1 MAQVFAQ
8 RRFQL
13 QMIGAFA
20 AVALLLAALGIYGVT
35 AFWVSQRTQEIGIRI
50 ALGAR
55 GGDVVGMVMRQGVRL
70 TLWGIAAGL
79 AGALP
84 LSGLLRGL
92 LFGTSFFDPATFAAI
107 AALLLATATVACY
120 LPARR
125 ATRVDPMRAL
135 RSE

>member
-1 MAQVFAQ
+1 
-8 RRFQL
+8 
-13 QMIGAFA
+13 
-20 AVALLLAALGIYGVT
+20 
-35 AFWVSQRTQEIGIRI
+35 
-50 ALGAR
+50 
-55 GGDVVGMVMRQGVRL
+55 MRQGVWL
-70 TLWGIAAGL
+70 TVWGIVAGL

-92 LFGTSFFDPATFAAI
+92 LFGTSFFDPATIGAI
-107 AALLLATATVACY
+107 AALLLATAMIACY